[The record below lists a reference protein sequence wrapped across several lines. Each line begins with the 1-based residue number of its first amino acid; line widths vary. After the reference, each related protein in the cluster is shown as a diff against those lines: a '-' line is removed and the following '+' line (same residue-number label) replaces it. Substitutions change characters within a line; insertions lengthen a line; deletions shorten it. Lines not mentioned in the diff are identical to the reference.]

1 MNETL
6 EKFWD
11 EFYCSECALID
22 TNEERELTKKAGLLH
37 ETVNTVLNKEQ
48 KDAVEN
54 YVSALFDLEAVIV
67 KKAFFKGCRFAVSFL
82 LETVDFRE

>member
-22 TNEERELTKKAGLLH
+22 TNEERELTKKQVCY
-37 ETVNTVLNKEQ
+37 TRPSTP
-48 KDAVEN
+48 
-54 YVSALFDLEAVIV
+54 F
-67 KKAFFKGCRFAVSFL
+67 
-82 LETVDFRE
+82 